1 MTFEELG
8 IETKGK
14 TGRIYITCPK
24 CKDDRKA
31 QNKNK
36 PCLTVNVELENN
48 WWKCHNCDFHGN
60 LESYG
65 KFDKIRQ
72 QANIPEKSVGYN
84 ARFVKY
90 WSDRGISESTLR
102 KCSVYARSEYFVGAG
117 NKPATCFPY
126 FKEMGIV
133 NVKFRTIYEETKYFK
148 MLKADDGAEL
158 TFWGWESFNPEGKY
172 AIISE
177 GEPDRMTWVECG
189 YENVLSVPLGAP
201 SPKAKHFNKEFQY
214 INEYSVKKLKDIPV
228 IYIAV
233 DNDKGG
239 LLLQKHL
246 ASRLGKERCKVVSY
260 DKAKDINE
268 VFGTDKKKTEVDRCF
283 KLAKPVPVEGIIR
296 VYDIPDA
303 EYDAFYDVG
312 FKRGLITGEF
322 SDFDRMYSV
331 KRKLLTVITGTSQTG
346 KTEWIL
352 TYLMHLCNYNP
363 NEFLKMAMFSPESRP
378 IIRLISRIIQIY
390 SGKPM
395 YHSAY
400 NRLTKYEFHESKKW
414 VSDHFTFI
422 APIDLNNKEGS
433 NKTLAGILN
442 YARILVQQEGIF
454 GFIIDPWNKIEHDRP
469 AKYSEKEYISKCL
482 DDIMYFADIND
493 VHVWIIAH
501 PVKIPTDERSGNKKK
516 IYLESIAG
524 AAEWESKPDQGIVMD
539 RPFFEKVRSSS
550 GEGWEWILNKRL
562 PTEIKVQKMKFEEI
576 GELGKTEMWFDL
588 YGGGR
593 FVDDQSKL
601 TAEPSNQ
608 LKLNAE
614 SEKELN
620 DDVPW

>member
-8 IETKGK
+8 IKGTHGK
-14 TGRIYITCPK
+14 QGTIYVLCPK
-24 CKDDRKA
+24 CSSDRKPE
-31 QNKNK
+31 NRKK
-36 PCLTVNVELENN
+36 LCLTVNIEFENN
-48 WWKCHNCDFHGN
+48 WWKCHNCYWSGN
-60 LESYG
+60 FESYG

-72 QANIPEKSVGYN
+72 QANILDKVLGYDE
-84 ARFVKY
+84 RFVKY
-90 WSDRGISESTLR
+90 WKDRGISESTLR
-102 KCSVYARSEYFVGAG
+102 KCSVYTRRESFAG
-117 NKPATCFPY
+117 ISSAVATCFPY
-126 FKEMGIV
+126 FKSMGIV
-133 NVKFRTIYEETKYFK
+133 NVKFRTIYEETKHFK

-158 TFWGWESFNPEGKY
+158 TFWGWESFDKEGKY

-177 GEPDRMTWVECG
+177 GEPDRMTWIECG

-201 SPKAKHFNKEFQY
+201 SPKAKHFDKEFQY
-214 INEYSVKKLKDIPV
+214 LNQHSVKMFKDIPV

-233 DNDKGG
+233 DNDAPG

-246 ASRLGKERCKVVSY
+246 ASRLGKERCKIISY
-260 DKAKDINE
+260 DKAKDINQVLCE
-268 VFGTDKKKTEVDRCF
+268 SKKEEVDKCF

-296 VYDIPDA
+296 VFDISDA
-303 EYDAFYDVG
+303 EYNAFYDVG

-322 SDFDRMYSV
+322 RDFDKMYSV

-363 NEFLKMAMFSPESRP
+363 KEFLKMAMFSPESRP

-390 SGKPM
+390 AGKPM
-395 YHSAY
+395 YHNAY
-400 NRLTKYEFHESKKW
+400 NRLTKDEFHEAKKW
-414 VSDHFTFI
+414 VAEHFTFI
-422 APIDLNNKEGS
+422 APIEIKEGKS

-454 GFIIDPWNKIEHDRP
+454 GFVIDPWNKIDHDRP

-501 PVKIPTDERSGNKKK
+501 PTKIATDQRSGNRRKV
-516 IYLESIAG
+516 YLEDISG
-524 AAEWESKPDQGIVMD
+524 AAEWETKSDQGIVLH
-539 RPFFEKVRSSS
+539 RPFFEKVRSST
-550 GEGWEWILNKRL
+550 GEGWDWVYNERL
-562 PTEIKVQKMKFEEI
+562 PTEVKVQKIKFQEV
-576 GELGKTEMWFDL
+576 GKLGGVEMFFDL

-593 FVDDQSKL
+593 FVDDENKL

-608 LKLNAE
+608 LALNSVKPEAP
-614 SEKELN
+614 N
-620 DDVPW
+620 DDIPW